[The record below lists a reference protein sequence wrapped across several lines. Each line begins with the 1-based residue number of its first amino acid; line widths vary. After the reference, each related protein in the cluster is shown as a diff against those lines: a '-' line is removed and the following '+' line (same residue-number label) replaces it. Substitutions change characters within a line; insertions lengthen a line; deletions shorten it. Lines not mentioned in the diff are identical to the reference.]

1 MAADQ
6 FFDLVV
12 ADLAGAEG
20 GDRDRG
26 RLGDGK
32 ISGGTRSEAGR
43 DARDALLGL
52 MKTCQKLGASFFGYL
67 GHRLDVKGATIV
79 PSLPDLVIAAKA

>member
-1 MAADQ
+1 
-6 FFDLVV
+6 
-12 ADLAGAEG
+12 
-20 GDRDRG
+20 
-26 RLGDGK
+26 
-32 ISGGTRSEAGR
+32 
-43 DARDALLGL
+43 